1 MRKRYLFYLL
11 LFTAAILDAV
21 TALFDARMMKIVSDP
36 LAYADSFFI
45 VGMLVCML
53 LGLFFSTGT
62 KNRNLGSL
70 VDPSFKRIRMIKK
83 EELPYHI
90 LAGAGNAITTIAFFT
105 LFFSFT
111 DPSSVLP
118 FYQVVLLYLLF
129 IEAFSEKNTPTIAEV
144 EAGVA
149 VVFGAIMMSM
159 TKGIPET
166 SALIIVF
173 LIMNPAYALFTLY
186 QRKLKS
192 MTFGKMSNDAINI
205 RFWNVFFTMVFCLL
219 LSLIIS
225 PESILLAFDAIPSN
239 FSLIATATTLSTI
252 SYILFIRA
260 LGISSASIAQ
270 AVKSASLVFSLIF
283 SLLTGQLAG
292 IESTF
297 ALLKFMGV
305 ILVMLGIVDISFTEV
320 RSFLFIKLK
329 SGQDSLKLMQKIWA
343 IKGIDSVALVS
354 GEYDIIARIRTRTLG
369 KGYETIITKINSM
382 SEVSTLHWDSVL
394 KEWETV

>member
-11 LFTAAILDAV
+11 LFTAAILDAI

-62 KNRNLGSL
+62 KNRSIGSL

-83 EELPYHI
+83 EELLYHI
-90 LAGAGNAITTIAFFT
+90 LAGAGNAITTIAFFA

-129 IEAFSEKNTPTIAEV
+129 IEAFSEKNAPTIAEI
-144 EAGVA
+144 EASVA

-159 TKGIPET
+159 TEGIPET

-192 MTFGKMSNDAINI
+192 MTFGGKSNDAINI

-219 LSLIIS
+219 FSLIIS
-225 PESILLAFDAIPSN
+225 PESILLAFDVIPQN

-270 AVKSASLVFSLIF
+270 AVKSASLVLSLIF
-283 SLLTGQLAG
+283 SLLMGQLAG
-292 IESTF
+292 IDSTF
-297 ALLKFMGV
+297 ALLKFMGI
-305 ILVMLGIVDISFTEV
+305 ILVVLGIVDISFTEV
-320 RSFLFIKLK
+320 RSFLFIRLK

-382 SEVSTLHWDSVL
+382 SEVSTTHWESVL